1 MLIYDIIMAVKGSE
15 SFDRKHVLPALV
27 VFVIITMS
35 PLVMSVYLG
44 AGNLINVLSNTENL
58 VPLALDLALAAACA
72 LVSVLLALPGAHI
85 IAKYRLP
92 LKGLYRAICLLCLCT
107 PVSILTRSY
116 TDFESLLNFKAPFEK
131 FNQAVA
137 LVISNAPLAVLIIAS
152 HWMALKDSLEE
163 SARTLGYSKAH
174 VFRTVTLPY
183 LRSAIVG
190 SLALVFI
197 RCISE
202 CMINS
207 PIPGFAISLIA
218 LAIFCTSFFAKGK
231 NSSIIAVHTTV
242 RPSSFALRLLV
253 FLYCLIMSVAV
264 LAGPLYIL
272 YVALFP
278 NGSLDASAFISL
290 FSSTETSG
298 FQFIKELG
306 VIAVPSTLIAALLA
320 SRLAYCARRRMF
332 PVYLSLIAL
341 GASLKL
347 IYVSVETLLQSIQAI
362 PPLAIAII
370 TQTVLLIPI
379 EAVVMLPRFR
389 SIDINLK
396 LQATTLGFGAS
407 KSFYSVEATLTQ
419 SAIIAAILVA
429 LAFCISSKA
438 SMPEFSSWELA
449 ACSTVISFILLLIC
463 SRLLRKKR

>member
-15 SFDRKHVLPALV
+15 SFDRKHVLPALI
-27 VFVIITMS
+27 VFVIITMF

-44 AGNLINVLSNTENL
+44 AGNLIKVLSNTENL

-72 LVSVLLALPGAHI
+72 LVSVLVALPGAHI
-85 IAKYRLP
+85 IAKYRIP

-107 PVSILTRSY
+107 PVSVLTKSY
-116 TDFESLLNFKAPFEK
+116 TALEALLNFKAPFDQ
-131 FNQAVA
+131 FNMAAA

-152 HWMALKDSLEE
+152 HWMALKDSMEE

-197 RCISE
+197 RCIAE
-202 CMINS
+202 CLTAS
-207 PIPGFAISLIA
+207 PILSFGISLIL
-218 LAIFCTSFFAKGK
+218 LAVFCTSFFGRDK
-231 NSSIIAVHTTV
+231 NSSIVAVHKTV
-242 RPSSFALRLLV
+242 RPSSFALRFFV
-253 FLYCLIMSVAV
+253 FLYCLIMSLAV
-264 LAGPLYIL
+264 LAGPLFII
-272 YVALFP
+272 YVALFSS
-278 NGSLDASAFISL
+278 GSFDASAFVGL
-290 FSSTETSG
+290 FSSTETAG
-298 FQFIKELG
+298 FQFMKELG

-320 SRLAYCARRRMF
+320 SRLAFCARRRMF

-341 GASLKL
+341 GAAFKL
-347 IYVSVETLLQSIQAI
+347 INGGVGTLLQYIPAI

-370 TQTVLLIPI
+370 SQTVFLIPI
-379 EAVVMLPRFR
+379 ETVVMLPRFR
-389 SIDINLK
+389 SIDVNLQ
-396 LQATTLGFGAS
+396 LQATTLGYSAS
-407 KSFYSVEATLTQ
+407 KSFYSVEATLTR
-419 SAIIAAILVA
+419 STIIAAILVA

-449 ACSTVISFILLLIC
+449 ACSTVISFILLLIG